1 MKPKL
6 QKVCN
11 FYLSG
16 MSMREALIKAGYS
29 DAYASHNSSKFL
41 HNRSVM
47 AYIRE
52 RQKEIEDAALADDI
66 FLRADLKR
74 IIKDPQ
80 STPYDK
86 AEARKLLEKMNGR
99 DKEIAAKLKEIEER
113 KKAEAANVATSGS
126 IQINFGEVNKNHDDH
141 G

>member
-1 MKPKL
+1 MALKPKL

-11 FYLSG
+11 FYLTG
-16 MSMREALIKAGYS
+16 DSMREALIKAGYS
-29 DAYASHNSSKFL
+29 DSYASHNSHKFL

-74 IIKDPQ
+74 IIKDPK
-80 STPYDK
+80 SKPIEK
-86 AEARKLLEKMNGR
+86 MEARKILEKMNGR
-99 DKEIAAKLKEIEER
+99 DKEIAAKLDSIDSKLE
-113 KKAEAANVATSGS
+113 ATSSGK
-126 IQINFGEVNKNHDDH
+126 IEITFTEANKK
-141 G
+141 